1 MPDFSFDVVS
11 QVNLSEVRNAVDQAM
26 REITTRY
33 DFKGSVSEIRLEKN
47 LIQIHSDDEY
57 KLKACI
63 DVLQSKLVRRGVD
76 IKALEY
82 GKVEPASGATVR
94 QTITVRQ
101 GIPQET
107 AREIVKLIKGT
118 KRKVQAQIQED
129 QVRVSSKVKDDLQAI
144 IQLLREKDF
153 GLPLQFIN
161 YR

>member
-11 QVNLSEVRNAVDQAM
+11 QVNLTEVRNAVDQAM

-47 LIQIHSDDEY
+47 LIQIHSDDDY

-82 GKVEPASGATVR
+82 GKVEPAAGATVR

-129 QVRVSSKVKDDLQAI
+129 QVRVTGKVKDDLQAI